1 MVVLTYALTIHETQG
16 QTLERAILLLAR
28 LPGMNVGNITWP
40 LLYVALSRT
49 RKLSHMKIFPAGT
62 TEFYHPMYFAHLLR
76 LRMPSNLKKWY
87 RSYENHC
94 WNKAILREEHLE
106 QVKKVER
113 ELTVIGK
120 KKLMGLGWQKL
131 HTLVKQLGYKSTTR
145 DRKRMLYCK
154 LCEHMVKRSLWK
166 DPVRNRKQS
175 RKRKLI
181 ETEGS
186 VEDASPH
193 SVLRRSKRLRGN
205 QPVCEQQ
212 RPQKRRRSKKLP
224 LSGPKRLII

>member
-1 MVVLTYALTIHETQG
+1 
-16 QTLERAILLLAR
+16 
-28 LPGMNVGNITWP
+28 
-40 LLYVALSRT
+40 
-49 RKLSHMKIFPAGT
+49 
-62 TEFYHPMYFAHLLR
+62 
-76 LRMPSNLKKWY
+76 MPSNLKKWY

-212 RPQKRRRSKKLP
+212 RPQKRRRSKVLP
-224 LSGPKRLII
+224 LSVPKRADNLRRAKEKRLAKKHRKSNENI